1 VPTYRIFYAAREE
14 GEKVTT
20 MEGRPHYA
28 YSESAPHRSGDQPI
42 IATEWEELI
51 EADSGPEALDSF
63 FRERIRSNSELAWI
77 DDTGQARTVEG
88 LDYDPEL
95 SYIWVEDGKLMEFQ
109 GLDEATPGMVTCPLC
124 NGHGEIDESLAE
136 EFDEVWNE
144 DEDAIDADVKG

>member
-1 VPTYRIFYAAREE
+1 VPSYRIFYAEREV
-14 GEKVTT
+14 GPQGSDDDW
-20 MEGRPHYA
+20 GRQPQLQHMKQ
-28 YSESAPHRSGDQPI
+28 PSGYVQQI
-42 IATEWEELI
+42 EMEELV
-51 EADSGPEALDSF
+51 EADSGPEALDRF
-63 FRERIRSNSELAWI
+63 FREHVRDNSELAWI
-77 DDTGQARTVEG
+77 DDEGQARTVQG

-124 NGHGEIDESLAE
+124 NGHGEIDEALAE